1 MEDLFYIIIGWSIT
15 SILVNGS
22 IFDPL
27 RIYLLVKKPILHKLF
42 SCMQCSG
49 FWVGVIIGI
58 LSTSGVIYNPLDAL
72 FSMETVWVN
81 SIVAVVSYGFLN
93 SGISVLVNSLVVFFF
108 SFDKNVY

>member
-49 FWVGVIIGI
+49 FWVGIIMGI
-58 LSTSGVIYNPLDAL
+58 LSVSGLIYHPLGSLFNIQNPWVGST
-72 FSMETVWVN
+72 FSL
-81 SIVAVVSYGFLN
+81 VSYGFLN

-108 SFDKNVY
+108 SFDRNP

>member
-1 MEDLFYIIIGWSIT
+1 MKDLFYLIIGWSIT

-49 FWVGVIIGI
+49 FWVGIIIGI
-58 LSTSGVIYNPLDAL
+58 LSVSGLIYNPLDSL
-72 FSMETVWVN
+72 FSIQNPWLCHII
-81 SIVAVVSYGFLN
+81 SVVSYGFLN

-108 SFDKNVY
+108 SFDRNS